1 MNGSISKAALLTG
14 LSRTTLVAC
23 ALFAGR
29 AVAADAEAAASP
41 AVGVEEV
48 IVTAQRR
55 EENVQ
60 NVGISI
66 SALSGQS
73 IQRSG
78 AVLSTDLI
86 NSVPNVNV
94 KQSFGPGANANYA
107 IRGVGQTDFLDA
119 SESPVA
125 VYIDDVYLVPTSAGS
140 FPLYDLDRVEVL
152 RGPQGTLFGRNS
164 TAGLIHFISRRPED
178 DFGASVNVGYGSH
191 NDINAGGFINVP
203 LSDSLSARLSANMHH
218 NDGWQR
224 NALRLQPRAGE
235 INTDSVRGQVMY
247 KSGNITNVVK
257 VSYDHAAGHS
267 QAYIKTVQG
276 PTNPVTGNIAQ
287 APPGAL
293 DPYGQPTYTSPAN
306 DDISKLR
313 HSNSLI
319 AENRLEW
326 DLGWATLTSVTAY
339 NSLDKDLLSDCDG
352 GPLHICAASFPL
364 KSKQFSQEVRAFGDT
379 NGYRWTLGAYY
390 LVHRINAFD
399 IGVIGLPPSAGGIYI
414 STESNFKQNAHS
426 YAVYGNIEKDLS
438 DKITILAGLR
448 LSRDLKT
455 IDQLSGTY
463 TGVPA
468 FSAAGFASF
477 PQVRRPVH
485 SATLSQLAF
494 NVTNFP
500 DLARELVDDW
510 SGKLEINYKPVDGIM
525 LYVSES
531 RGVKAPGFNAGTIGA
546 PPPSAVP
553 FKAERLYATEVGIK
567 SQYFDNRLRINGAA
581 FYYDYKNYQSQALV
595 GLASVTTNV
604 DGRVYGIDAEM
615 VAKPTDKL
623 TVSLSGGLL
632 DTKTFDLKNAA
643 GRVADRHFT
652 RAPPWSLEA
661 TVRYEQPVF
670 DGGGNLGFQVSVTA
684 KAAQFDNPGNED
696 ISRIPP
702 YTIANLRVDYTDA
715 AKRYVVSAY
724 LNNFTHERYRI
735 SSGTS
740 LFGTGIYQIGRPVWG
755 GVSLTYNFF

>member
-1 MNGSISKAALLTG
+1 MNSSISRSALLAG
-14 LSRTTLVAC
+14 LSRATLVVC
-23 ALFAGR
+23 ALFAGP
-29 AVAADAEAAASP
+29 AAAADLDAAASP
-41 AVGVEEV
+41 AASQVEEV

-66 SALSGQS
+66 SALSAQA

-78 AVLSTDLI
+78 ATLSTDLI

-94 KQSFGPGANANYA
+94 KQSFGPGANANYS

-125 VYIDDVYLVPTSAGS
+125 VYIDDVYLVPTAAGS

-164 TAGLIHFISRRPED
+164 TAGLIHFVSRRPD
-178 DFGASVNVGYGSH
+178 DHFDASVNVGYGSH
-191 NDINAGGFINVP
+191 NEINAGGFLNVL
-203 LSDSLSARLSANMHH
+203 LSDSWFVRVAANTHH
-218 NDGWQR
+218 NDGWQK
-224 NALRLQPRAGE
+224 NALNLQPRAGE
-235 INTDSVRGQVMY
+235 IDTDSVRGQVMY
-247 KSGNITNVVK
+247 KSGAITNIVK
-257 VSYDHAAGHS
+257 VSYDHASGHS

-276 PTNPVTGNIAQ
+276 PTDPVTGNIAQ
-287 APPGAL
+287 APRGVL
-293 DPYGQPTYTSPAN
+293 DPYGQPTYSSPAN
-306 DDISKLR
+306 NDESKLR

-319 AENRLEW
+319 VEDHLEW
-326 DLGWATLTSVTAY
+326 DLGWAKLTSVTAY
-339 NSLDKDLLSDCDG
+339 NHLDKDLISDCDG

-364 KSKQFSQEVRAFGDT
+364 NSKQFSQEVRAFGDT
-379 NGYRWTLGAYY
+379 SGYRWTLGAFY

-399 IGVIGLPPSAGGIYI
+399 VGVIGLPPSSGSIYI

-426 YAVYGNIEKDLS
+426 YAVYGDVEKDLS
-438 DKITILAGLR
+438 DKLTVLVGLR

-455 IDQLSGTY
+455 IDQYSGTF
-463 TGVPA
+463 TGVPP

-477 PQVRRPVH
+477 PNVRRPVH
-485 SATLSQLAF
+485 SMTLSQLAF
-494 NVTNFP
+494 TVANYP

-510 SGKLEINYKPVDGIM
+510 SGKLEINYKPVEGVL
-525 LYVSES
+525 LYASES

-553 FKAERLYATEVGIK
+553 FKAEQLYATEVGIK

-604 DGRVYGIDAEM
+604 NGRVYGVDAEI
-615 VAKPTDKL
+615 VGKPTENL
-623 TVSLSGGLL
+623 TVQLSGGLL
-632 DTKTFDLKNAA
+632 DTKTYDLKNAA
-643 GRVADRHFT
+643 GRIADRHFT
-652 RAPPWSLEA
+652 HAPPWSAEA
-661 TVRYEQPVF
+661 MVRYEQPVF
-670 DGGGNLGFQVSVTA
+670 NGAGNLGVQVSVTA
-684 KAAQFDNPGNED
+684 KAAQYDNPGNED
-696 ISRIPP
+696 ISRIPS

-715 AKRYVVSAY
+715 AKKYVLSAW
-724 LNNFTHERYRI
+724 LNNFTDERYRI
-735 SSGTS
+735 STGTS

-755 GVSLTYNFF
+755 GVSLTYNF